1 MPWGWSINMLQAL
14 SMKRTTFHL
23 MTDEVPHAALIL
35 AKTGVFSPDHKN
47 EEYTKDLTSVPAKEY
62 RELYQSAQNRFDK
75 IYAHLSIDLPIP
87 ALQADGVPTIE
98 KLRSMNE
105 WLTSLWAV
113 CSECEEHQR
122 KIDEE
127 INLILSLRKSLHYFS
142 GLEMNL
148 QQLQQ
153 KKTFLDLQVGLVPEE
168 NLSRLRQ
175 AAGLAG
181 YIIEVFH
188 REKRQVHI
196 LVAGLL
202 ENKEN
207 MQSVLHAAGYRTFP
221 IPEAFDNTPEV
232 LNAELTKRYE
242 ALLADRQEH
251 TKERFKRVNE
261 NMDDLIACWR
271 TLKLIEPLHLLG
283 TATRSRGDLAIIHG
297 WIPEEQLD
305 SVTDMLGDA
314 LTYPVHVES
323 HTPAAD
329 EYDRVP
335 TVIRYPRWMMPFVT
349 LTRSYGTPRYGE
361 IDPSWLFAIS
371 SILLFGIMFGDVGHG
386 AVLLASALIF
396 RKVLRS
402 FTFLI
407 AANGISS
414 IFFGFVYGSIFGDEH
429 LITPLWQSPLH
440 HPTTVLL
447 IAIYIGIAF
456 VGLAMLINIY
466 NLLTMN
472 DRLRALFSPGGLPGV
487 LALTALML
495 MFYASLSNQQTII
508 AFAILLI
515 PAALAMMAH
524 YLWKTTEAPVN
535 EKLFIV
541 VIELFESLTSLISNV
556 LSFLRVGAFSLNHVA
571 LMLAVFAMAE
581 MLPDT
586 GYWIVI
592 VLGNLFVIGFEGA
605 IVMIQVLRLEY
616 YEGLSRYFHGDGN
629 LFKPLK
635 LSESPTPYQ
644 YR

>member
-1 MPWGWSINMLQAL
+1 MLQAM

-35 AKTGVFSPDHKN
+35 AKTGMFSPEQHD
-47 EEYTKDLTSVPAKEY
+47 EQYAEQLTSVPAKEY

-75 IYAHLSIDLPIP
+75 IHSHLSIDLPFP
-87 ALQADGVPTIE
+87 ALQAEKVPTLD
-98 KLRSMNE
+98 KLRSMNQ
-105 WLTSLWAV
+105 WLASLWAV

-122 KIDEE
+122 EIDEE
-127 INLILSLRKSLHYFS
+127 INLILSLQKSLTYFS

-188 REKRQVHI
+188 REKHQVHI
-196 LVAGLL
+196 LIAGLL

-232 LNAELTKRYE
+232 LREELTKRHE
-242 ALLADRQEH
+242 ALL
-251 TKERFKRVNE
+251 KERKEHLHERFIRINE

-271 TLKLIEPLHLLG
+271 VLKLIEPLHLLG
-283 TATRSRGDLAIIHG
+283 NATKSRGELAIIHG

-305 SVTDMLGDA
+305 AVTDMLHQS

-323 HTPAAD
+323 HSPSTD
-329 EYDRVP
+329 EYGRVP

-386 AVLLASALIF
+386 AVLLASAVVFRKIF
-396 RKVLRS
+396 RS
-402 FTFLI
+402 FAYLI
-407 AANGISS
+407 AINGLSS
-414 IFFGFVYGSIFGDEH
+414 IIFGFVYGSIFGDEH
-429 LITPLWQSPLH
+429 VLTPLWQSPLH

-447 IAIYIGIAF
+447 IAIYIGAAF

-466 NLLTMN
+466 NQLTMN
-472 DRLRALFSPGGLPGV
+472 NRLRALYSPGGVPGV
-487 LALTALML
+487 IALAALML
-495 MFYASLSNQQTII
+495 SFYASLSGQQTLI
-508 AFAILLI
+508 AFALLLV
-515 PAALAMMAH
+515 PVAFMMMAH
-524 YLWKTTEAPVN
+524 YLWQTTEAPFN

-541 VIELFESLTSLISNV
+541 VIELFETLTSLASNV

-581 MLPDT
+581 MLPGA
-586 GYWIVI
+586 GYWIMI
-592 VLGNLFVIGFEGA
+592 VLGNLFVIVFEGA

-629 LFKPLK
+629 LFKPLR
-635 LSESPTPYQ
+635 LSESPALYQ
-644 YR
+644 YT